1 MKKILVERVEEFTD
15 NIKEYE
21 VITKE
26 EALMAIDNFDIA
38 ETLVDYASSRLGC
51 IIEIDLETGE
61 VYSRL
66 NNGTYTY
73 GDNTTIRSVAYI
85 DNYYDLESLSQIVEE
100 YSDFKDFEKQFQDWE
115 CRVERV
121 YDYEFDHNI
130 YDDVYEAYVVEVLG
144 ENVREFYTQELINIM
159 DSYIDEKIYQDT
171 EKFYDEVKLIM
182 EI

>member
-1 MKKILVERVEEFTD
+1 MKKILIEGVEEFTD

-26 EALMAIDNFDIA
+26 EALMAIDNFDIS
-38 ETLVDYASSRLGC
+38 ETLADYASSRLGC

-61 VYSRL
+61 VYSRV

-73 GDNTTIRSVAYI
+73 GDNTTIRSVACI
-85 DNYYDLESLSQIVEE
+85 DNYYDLEPLSQIVKE

-115 CRVERV
+115 CGVEMA
-121 YDYEFDHNI
+121 YNYGFDNDL

-144 ENVREFYTQELINIM
+144 ESVSEFHTQELINIM

>member
-1 MKKILVERVEEFTD
+1 MKKILVERVEESTD
-15 NIKEYE
+15 EIKRYE

-26 EALMAIDNFDIA
+26 EALMAINNFNIA

-61 VYSRL
+61 VYSRI
-66 NNGTYTY
+66 NNGTYVY
-73 GDNTTIRSVAYI
+73 RDNTTIRSVACT

-100 YSDFKDFEKQFQDWE
+100 YSDFKEFEKQFQDWE
-115 CRVERV
+115 CVIKRN
-121 YDYEFDHNI
+121 YDYEFDNNL

-144 ENVREFYTQELINIM
+144 ENVGDFHTQELINIM

-171 EKFYDEVKLIM
+171 EKFYDQVKVIM
-182 EI
+182 EV